1 MKLQTIFG
9 SLRAA
14 QPPLHGGT
22 SYVRPGA
29 ALKQITGRLSLW
41 RARVR
46 ARRQLRDVCQLDVDP
61 RVLLQAFG
69 RTGVALRKRGVY
81 ISRRKEGVRPFTRIG
96 DRQP

>member
-29 ALKQITGRLSLW
+29 ALKQITGRLNLW

-46 ARRQLRDVCQLDVDP
+46 ARRQLRDVCQLDDHI
-61 RVLLQAFG
+61 LQDIG
-69 RTGVALRKRGVY
+69 LTRVALRH
-81 ISRRKEGVRPFTRIG
+81 EPERPFWR
-96 DRQP
+96 

>member
-69 RTGVALRKRGVY
+69 RTGVVLRKRGVVGGGHRRR
-81 ISRRKEGVRPFTRIG
+81 SR
-96 DRQP
+96 DAAND